1 MKQNISVLMSVYKNE
16 KPEYFR
22 AAVNSVLN
30 QTVLPEEIV
39 LVRDGEVPDALQ
51 TEIDKLLSEC
61 SIRIKYLPLPEN
73 GGLGKALNLGVRA
86 ASNELIARM
95 DTDDISVPQR
105 FEKQLEE
112 FNLKPNVDVM
122 GGQVLEFEG
131 DTSMPTGKRTVPT
144 SNEEIAL
151 FLKKRN
157 AFNHP
162 TVMFKKSSVIN
173 AGNYSDRHYVEDYD
187 LWLRMLK
194 NGSRFEN
201 LPETLVYMRVNG
213 DTYSRRGG
221 VEYFRSL
228 KKLEKDKLVMSIISL
243 PQYLG
248 NVIVRYVQCVLLRG
262 RMRKLIYRR
271 ILRK

>member
-51 TEIDKLLSEC
+51 AEIDKLLREC

-173 AGNYSDRHYVEDYD
+173 AGNYLDRHYVEDYD

-221 VEYFRSL
+221 VAYFRSL
-228 KKLEKDKLVMSIISL
+228 KKLEKDKLIMSVISL